1 MIFGFEFWFGLLYVR
16 IGFVLVL
23 GLCLGL
29 VCVWLEF
36 GYGFGFDFGVCNL
49 GMGLVKF
56 VFFGLSLVCELG
68 F

>member
-1 MIFGFEFWFGLLYVR
+1 MNLI
-16 IGFVLVL
+16 L